1 MKKLMKAMNVAKE
14 QKNTICK
21 VLSTLTKIAVVLT
34 VSKYAID
41 IFRLLLNIEDELMSI
56 RKLSFKNFM
65 ASKFMI
71 KKEYDINID
80 DFIEEYQNKMES
92 MISDNNEGSD
102 DDMKE
107 ADDFVVED

>member
-1 MKKLMKAMNVAKE
+1 MKKLMKAMNVVKD

-41 IFRLLLNIEDELMSI
+41 LFRILLNIEDELMSI

-71 KKEYDINID
+71 KKEYDVNID

-92 MISDNNEGSD
+92 MISDNNKDS